1 MAIQCGIN
9 PKFFKKV
16 IRDEKSGNTHTRN
29 FVKFFSGKNE
39 LNIEIKTAK
48 DKSVYRSQLR
58 LVRKAVEETIGDYKF
73 SKQYK
78 EVLDKLETR
87 FAERMEL
94 LDANNT
100 ASSVL
105 DNLIKTEFSSQLPH
119 RAKILLRKNFNIM
132 KAKGIFNK
140 PMAYAEEILID
151 EKGNKQYVPMIYYPL
166 KEGETIKNINPS
178 IIQHEFNHII
188 IDRILRTGDLPGI
201 PEDMR
206 QASIELKNYLSDIQ
220 DRIVVR
226 NEFGE
231 VIKVKGR
238 KTSRPL
244 PNRNLAGDTYTSEAL
259 EIAVNNFLS
268 DLSEGKLQNTLKVLN
283 RGFNSDIDFVL
294 NSIKN
299 YKDLLISNETGMHES
314 FRDITEHSTK
324 MIKAINDV
332 IFNIRNVKTKDTKTM
347 QKIDTTIKN
356 IYSMINEITDDLDSN
371 LSIVKPDKSYDI
383 DKLYDVALL
392 KEFISYMEGFNTEDI
407 GLSGAVDLGSELRKL
422 LEERLGKGKT
432 HLFIERINDVLSRYD
447 KQYGGG
453 LGFLSY
459 LSQTGRYKLKKYFE
473 DEIFPYFFKD
483 KDKEVRNKF
492 NVSLKALGDYDIN
505 ELRELAKKNNIP
517 FEGIEKYF
525 QDTGKKKS
533 TTTDSKFIVN
543 QMKELNKIIPE
554 YEDTLKVKQ
563 TKLEEYNEGIIAY
576 TKKYIEQQ
584 EERTLKISQTVKE
597 LSDKIHSNIQELQN
611 KGILPEQLVK
621 EFIVEE
627 GYAPYVLNIIEDIYG
642 IKIDENI
649 IARAKQIK
657 ATVPEAN
664 NIKKLAKEYL
674 LSFKELNEFEAIS
687 HLKNEEYYTHA
698 VGLLKKQDLLELATD
713 IYGTIGGYK
722 KLYTDLSPE
731 FEFIVGFRSLLSDIM
746 GMDRSTTNDN
756 IFRYMVNNAL
766 LSMRGLSANALGGM
780 RVLQTFLLDY
790 PLYKF
795 ITGSDFENIKD
806 NLIITKAIRNAMY
819 NAFISAKTALPV
831 NEIFQNIPDITKLSP
846 EMSGFTVRYKLPK
859 RLEFMKP
866 FLEALGIGTKL
877 NISTDEFFRTMLTYY
892 VVGDT
897 VLGSNITLTQI
908 NKPDIKHSIA
918 KRLTE
923 YIMADKKLDPKTITN
938 AYTYRK
944 SLDNILTLDMKYFDT
959 IIDDMRTFIKD
970 DEYENIVKSVILDK
984 VLSNPNDHKDIFDR
998 AINISLY
1005 STGKTGMPRF
1015 LDNIVS
1021 TIQNDPIARYFAMFI
1036 RTSTNFTLEGIR
1048 HSPIG
1053 FALLPYKVWDAYKFR
1068 GTNLFSQKAE
1078 ILAHQLSANLVGA
1091 TIMGI
1096 LYSYMKDGEDNTV
1109 ITGSYNWN
1117 GDTDFKP
1124 YSIKLGD
1131 TWYSYQNIMPY
1142 NTALPLIVDAVS
1154 YLSNIHRF
1162 AGNDTN
1168 KIVGETLNSYMRYA
1182 ISQTALR
1189 PLSDIVEYNNS
1200 IPSMIKSFSFPITS
1214 LLPRILYDITYSRNQ
1229 KLNAIETKNLIKYIR
1244 SMTIRDT
1251 PPAKDEF
1258 GVEITTEITGD
1269 PAKDFILKMILPIR
1283 NYKIEASN
1291 PEIQE
1296 FAEFVKYHNINTKDI
1311 SDMWIPTGIDRNIRF
1326 SENVSFPLSLEQVD
1340 SLHIFFN
1347 RLLGNML
1354 KEYKKLYP
1362 DYDIEEVKRIYERA
1376 KTITY
1381 SEAKKNL
1388 LGITDGLDIEGEKV
1402 DIREQG
1408 NTIDEQL
1415 TMRIIKDQL
1424 KGKNIRPLPL
1434 PPAPKTGRELT
1445 FMKVASELGEI
1456 LPEQFIEE
1464 GLPISIN
1471 IPRPPTAKE
1480 LMMNNLFEQYLVRY
1494 GEDLPDEMFEF

>member
-1 MAIQCGIN
+1 MAVICGIN
-9 PKFFKKV
+9 PKFFKK
-16 IRDEKSGNTHTRN
+16 IIKDEDSGITYTKN

-48 DKSVYRSQLR
+48 DKGVYRSQLR
-58 LVRKAVEETIGDYKF
+58 LVRKAVEETIDDYRF
-73 SKQYK
+73 NKQYK
-78 EVLDKLETR
+78 DVLDKLETR
-87 FAERMEL
+87 FAERMSL
-94 LDANNT
+94 LDGSKT

-105 DNLIKTEFSSQLPH
+105 DDLINTEFTTQLPH

-132 KAKGIFNK
+132 KAKGMFNK
-140 PMAYAEEILID
+140 PMAYAEEIVID
-151 EKGNKQYVPMIYYPL
+151 KKGNKQYVPIIYYPL
-166 KEGETIKNINPS
+166 KEGETIKSINPN
-178 IIQHEFNHII
+178 IIHHEFNHVI
-188 IDRILRTGDLPGI
+188 IDRILRTGDLPGV
-201 PEDMR
+201 PEEMR
-206 QASIELKNYLSDIQ
+206 QAATELKNYLSDIQ
-220 DRIVVR
+220 DRIVVK

-231 VIKVKGR
+231 IIKVKGR
-238 KTSRPL
+238 RTNRPL
-244 PNRNLAGDTYTSEAL
+244 PNRGISGETYTSETM

-268 DLSEGKLQNTLKVLN
+268 DLSEGKLPNTLKVLN

-299 YKDLLISNETGMHES
+299 YKDLLATNETGIHES

-324 MIKAINDV
+324 MVKAINDV
-332 IFNIRNVKTKDTKTM
+332 IFNIRNIKTKDTKTI
-347 QKIDTTIKN
+347 QKVDATIKS
-356 IYSMINEITDDLDSN
+356 IYTMIKEITDDLDSN

-383 DKLYDVALL
+383 DKLYDVGLL
-392 KEFISYMEGFNTEDI
+392 KEFISYLEGFNTEEI
-407 GLSGAVDLGSELRKL
+407 GLTGALDLGSELRKL
-422 LEERLGKGKT
+422 LEERLGTGKT
-432 HLFIERINDVLSRYD
+432 QLLIDRINDVLSRYD

-473 DEIFPYFFKD
+473 DEIFPYFFKG
-483 KDKEVRNKF
+483 KDKEIRDKF
-492 NVSLKALGDYDIN
+492 TISMKTLGDYDIN
-505 ELRELAKKNNIP
+505 ELRELAKKNNIS

-525 QDTGKKKS
+525 HDTGKNKS
-533 TTTDSKFIVN
+533 TKTDSKFIIN
-543 QMKELNKIIPE
+543 QMKELNKLISE

-563 TKLEEYNEGIIAY
+563 TKLSEYNKGVIAY
-576 TKKYIEQQ
+576 TKAYKEQQ
-584 EERTLKISQTVKE
+584 DKRTLKISQTTRD
-597 LSDKIHSNIQELQN
+597 LSDKIHNSIQKLQN

-621 EFIVEE
+621 EFISEG
-627 GYAPYVLNIIEDIYG
+627 GYAPYILNIIEDIYG
-642 IKIDENI
+642 INIDENI
-649 IARAKQIK
+649 INRAKQLK
-657 ATVPEAN
+657 TTVPEATEV
-664 NIKKLAKEYL
+664 KKLAKEFL
-674 LSFKELNEFEAIS
+674 FSLKELNEFEAIS
-687 HLKNEEYYTHA
+687 HLKSDEYYTHA

-713 IYGTIGGYK
+713 IYGTMGGYK

-731 FEFIVGFRSLLSDIM
+731 FDFIVGFRSLLADIM

-766 LSMRGLSANALGGM
+766 LSMRGLTANALGGM

-795 ITGSDFENIKD
+795 ITSSGFENIKD

-831 NEIFQNIPDITKLSP
+831 NEIFQNIPDVMKLSP
-846 EMSGFTVRYKLPK
+846 EMSGFTAKYKLPK
-859 RLEFMKP
+859 RLEFMRP
-866 FLEALGIGTKL
+866 FLESLGIGTKL
-877 NISTDEFFRTMLTYY
+877 NVSTDEFYRTLLTYY

-897 VLGSNITLTQI
+897 VLSSNITLTQV

-923 YIMADKKLDPKTITN
+923 YIMSDKKLDPKTITS

-944 SLDNILTLDMKYFDT
+944 SLDNILSLDMKYFDT
-959 IIDDMRTFIKD
+959 IIDDMRVFIGD
-970 DEYENIVKSVILDK
+970 DKYENIVKSVILDK
-984 VLSNPNDHKDIFDR
+984 VLSNPNDHKEIFDK

-1053 FALLPYKVWDAYKFR
+1053 FVLLPYKAWDAYKFR
-1068 GTNLFSQKAE
+1068 GTNLFTQKAE

-1124 YSIKLGD
+1124 YSIKLGN

-1168 KIVGETLNSYMRYA
+1168 KIAGEVLNSYMRYA

-1189 PLSDIVEYNNS
+1189 PLADVVEYNNS
-1200 IPSMIKSFSFPITS
+1200 IPSMMKSFSFPITS

-1229 KLNAIETKNLIKYIR
+1229 ELNAVDTKNLVRYIR

-1258 GVEITTEITGD
+1258 GVEISTEITGD
-1269 PAKDFILKMILPIR
+1269 PAKDFILKMILPVR

-1291 PEIQE
+1291 PDIQE
-1296 FAEFVKYHNINTKDI
+1296 FVEFIKYYNMNTKDI
-1311 SDMWIPTGIDRNIRF
+1311 SDMWIPTGIDRNLRF
-1326 SENVSFPLSLEQVD
+1326 SENVSLPLSLEQVD
-1340 SLHIFFN
+1340 SLHTFFN

-1354 KEYKKLYP
+1354 SEYKKLYS

-1388 LGITDGLDIEGEKV
+1388 LGITDGLDIGDEKI

-1415 TMRIIKDQL
+1415 TMRLIKDQL

-1434 PPAPKTGRELT
+1434 PPLPESGKELT
-1445 FMKVASELGEI
+1445 FIKVASELGEI
-1456 LPEQFIEE
+1456 LPEPFIES
-1464 GLPISIN
+1464 GLPVSIN

-1480 LMMNNLFEQYLVRY
+1480 IMMNNLFEQYLVKY
-1494 GEDLPDEMFEF
+1494 GEDIPDAMFEF